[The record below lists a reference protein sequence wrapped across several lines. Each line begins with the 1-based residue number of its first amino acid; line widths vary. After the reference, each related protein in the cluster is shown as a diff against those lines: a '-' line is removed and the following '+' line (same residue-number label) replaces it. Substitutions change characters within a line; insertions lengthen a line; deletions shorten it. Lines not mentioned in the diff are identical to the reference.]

1 MLKRRNIKK
10 LSNKKNKI
18 KEIVLKDKIK
28 KKNSSSTMSSNKTS
42 GLKLKKEKN
51 KFRNFSILKRLH

>member
-1 MLKRRNIKK
+1 
-10 LSNKKNKI
+10 
-18 KEIVLKDKIK
+18 VLKDKIK